1 MHFVGAVRFPLFVCA
16 RSGFGS
22 WFLVLG
28 FVSHNCQPPPV
39 SSPLDLI
46 CLRVQVSAP
55 TILLGLP
62 SSFGSVSRCCEAHC
76 RGKAL
81 VLYESRHTTC
91 ISFRPPESGF
101 HLSWS
106 NFPSARQT
114 RYQVS
119 FLPPSPSFPS
129 VVVRGLPLL
138 AFGS

>member
-1 MHFVGAVRFPLFVCA
+1 VPFVFLALYVQDLVLVL
-16 RSGFGS
+16 GS
-22 WFLVLG
+22 WFWALVRTTVLFLG
-28 FVSHNCQPPPV
+28 AALNRAAWVVQPPPV
-39 SSPLDLI
+39 SSPLDSI

-62 SSFGSVSRCCEAHC
+62 TSFGSVSRCCEAHR
-76 RGKAL
+76 RGKVL

-114 RYQVS
+114 HCQVS
-119 FLPPSPSFPS
+119 FLPPSP
-129 VVVRGLPLL
+129 
-138 AFGS
+138 